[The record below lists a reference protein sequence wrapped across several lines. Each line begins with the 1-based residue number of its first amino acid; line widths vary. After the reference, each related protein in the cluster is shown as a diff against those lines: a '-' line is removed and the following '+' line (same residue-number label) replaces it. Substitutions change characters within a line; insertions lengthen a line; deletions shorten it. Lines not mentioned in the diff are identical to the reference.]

1 MIYRIIGVIAVW
13 ENERECRVG
22 GWESDRR
29 KDGRENIVKGE
40 DMG

>member
-1 MIYRIIGVIAVW
+1 MYKRIRVIAVW

-29 KDGRENIVKGE
+29 KDGRESIIKGYNME
-40 DMG
+40 